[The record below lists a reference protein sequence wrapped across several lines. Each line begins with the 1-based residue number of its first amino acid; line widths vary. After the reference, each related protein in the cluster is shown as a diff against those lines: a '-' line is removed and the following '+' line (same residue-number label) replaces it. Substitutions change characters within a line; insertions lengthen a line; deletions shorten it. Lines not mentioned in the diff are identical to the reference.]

1 MKVDIELYEYIKLIF
16 LYLVIIFLLF
26 FLLVNCIVDESLKFI
41 FRLFNEIREKEDYK
55 LLRKYSVVFFS
66 ERGVCFLIWLEI

>member
-66 ERGVCFLIWLEI
+66 E